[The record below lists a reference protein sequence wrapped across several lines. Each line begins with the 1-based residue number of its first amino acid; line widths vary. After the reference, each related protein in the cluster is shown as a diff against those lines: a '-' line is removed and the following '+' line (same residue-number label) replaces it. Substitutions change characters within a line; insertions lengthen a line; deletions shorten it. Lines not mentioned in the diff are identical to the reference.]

1 MEASKHYDDALVYA
15 LWGVEHYDSTG
26 LNTYLA
32 LISDDHFDGSL
43 TARLLI
49 SNSSDKVTQ
58 RYNELSQWIRSEQQ
72 KLGIELQSPPKAA
85 INDFALQFALQ
96 LALQK
101 SMNPELVSWISE
113 LEVSENNRFNSTP
126 CIDELLTSMTAN

>member
-15 LWGVEHYDSTG
+15 LWGVEHYGSTG

-85 INDFALQFALQ
+85 INDFAPQ
-96 LALQK
+96 LAIQK
-101 SMNPELVSWISE
+101 NMSPELVSWISE
-113 LEVSENNRFNSTP
+113 IKVSENNRFTSTP
-126 CIDELLTSMTAN
+126 NSN

>member
-26 LNTYLA
+26 VNTYLA

-43 TARLLI
+43 TARLLL

-85 INDFALQFALQ
+85 INDFALQ

-101 SMNPELVSWISE
+101 NMSLELVRWISE
-113 LEVSENNRFNSTP
+113 IKVSENNRFNSTP
-126 CIDELLTSMTAN
+126 CVSELMVSLSQD